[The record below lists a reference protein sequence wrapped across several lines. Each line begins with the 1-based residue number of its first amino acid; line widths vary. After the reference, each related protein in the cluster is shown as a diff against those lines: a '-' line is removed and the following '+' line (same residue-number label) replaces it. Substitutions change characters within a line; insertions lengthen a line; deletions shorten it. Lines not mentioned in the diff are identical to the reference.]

1 MVSIS
6 ENHSPCRYSIKMWLL
21 VEKDSKHLKHI
32 SGQVSNAGPDRS
44 EGKHGCVN
52 NQRIIPS
59 K

>member
-1 MVSIS
+1 
-6 ENHSPCRYSIKMWLL
+6 MWLL